1 MAGNLSKPANSPY
14 IPLEEVDPSKFSF
27 VVMVLQE
34 KVTAQILA
42 ALTPQVTTYR
52 EWAQLPGLEGGRVE
66 EPAGTGKTLGDDWV
80 YSHHSSGGGGYHHFT
95 FTAKRTPA
103 EAGRP
108 IPALSYTTSDVY
120 PWPDVLL
127 SLRFVQDYGDPIET
141 IVNGRAVYLPKLKR
155 RLNMIEG
162 GSYPSF
168 VRVRVY
174 ASHKPFPETLL
185 NLDVPVTGSIWWDL
199 HPNQEGSIPACL
211 HPYLEF
217 PETVKNGGL
226 LFGAGTTT
234 VAYQF
239 GQKAEFPATNHQDWR
254 DHIFGINHQW
264 VNGVWMLETRE
275 VLVPRGRRKLK
286 NVT

>member
-1 MAGNLSKPANSPY
+1 MAGNLNKPANNPY
-14 IPLEEVDPSKFSF
+14 IPLEEVDPGKYAFA
-27 VVMVLQE
+27 VMVTQE
-34 KVTAQILA
+34 KVTAEILA

-52 EWAQLPGLEGGRVE
+52 EFAALRGMENGRVE
-66 EPAGTGKTLGDDWV
+66 EPAGSGKKLGDDWV
-80 YSHHSSGGGGYHHFT
+80 YSHHGGGGGGYHNFT
-95 FTAKRTPA
+95 FTAKRTDA
-103 EAGRP
+103 EAGKP

-120 PWPDVLL
+120 PWPDVLQ
-127 SLRFVQDYGDPIET
+127 SLRFVQDFGDPIET
-141 IVNGRAVYLPKLKR
+141 IVDGKAIYIPKLKR

-168 VRVRVY
+168 VRVNVY
-174 ASHKPFPETLL
+174 ASHKPFPETML

-217 PETVKNGGL
+217 PETVTSGGL
-226 LFGAGTTT
+226 LFGAGTTG

-239 GQKAEFPATNHQDWR
+239 GQKAEFPATNHLDWR
-254 DHIFGINHQW
+254 DHIFGVNHQQ

-275 VLVPRGRRKLK
+275 VVVPRGRRRLK